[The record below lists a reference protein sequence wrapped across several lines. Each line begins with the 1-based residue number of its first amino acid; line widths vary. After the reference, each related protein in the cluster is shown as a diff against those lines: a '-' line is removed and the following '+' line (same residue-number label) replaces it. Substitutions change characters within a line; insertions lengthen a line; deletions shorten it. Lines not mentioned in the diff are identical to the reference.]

1 MNTDDHDHTHA
12 HGDTHEDGH
21 THKDGHTH
29 AHGDDD
35 LLAEVFEG
43 GPPDD
48 FEILEIAIRELLF
61 DKGVITPDELRAKIT
76 EWDAKSPENGARLV
90 SRAWVDA
97 DFKARL
103 KEDFYSA
110 ASELDIDTAGPMI
123 VAVENTDAVHNV
135 FVCTLCSCYPRA
147 VLGIPPEWYK
157 SKEYRSRVV
166 VDPRGVL
173 REFGTELPA
182 SVDVRVIDNTAESR
196 YFVIPKRPPGSE
208 GMSETDLAKL
218 VTRDSIIGVGV
229 PDLPS

>member
-1 MNTDDHDHTHA
+1 MSTHDHDHGHE
-12 HGDTHEDGH
+12 HGHS
-21 THKDGHTH
+21 H

-76 EWDAKSPENGARLV
+76 EWDAKTPENGARLV
-90 SRAWVDA
+90 ARAWVDP
-97 DFKARL
+97 DFKTRL
-103 KEDFYSA
+103 VEDFYSA
-110 ASELDIDTAGPMI
+110 AAELDIDVAGPMI
-123 VAVENTDAVHNV
+123 VAVENTDDVHNV

-166 VDPRGVL
+166 VNPRGVL
-173 REFGTELPA
+173 QEFGTNLPD

-196 YFVIPKRPPGSE
+196 YFIIPKRPAGT
-208 GMSETDLAKL
+208 GDMSEEELAAL
-218 VTRDSIIGVGV
+218 VTRDSIIGVTEANAPG
-229 PDLPS
+229 

>member
-1 MNTDDHDHTHA
+1 MSTHDHDHE
-12 HGDTHEDGH
+12 HGHS
-21 THKDGHTH
+21 H

-76 EWDAKSPENGARLV
+76 EWDAKTPENGAKLV
-90 SRAWVDA
+90 ARAWVDP
-97 DFKARL
+97 DFKTRL
-103 KEDFYSA
+103 VEDFYSA
-110 ASELDIDTAGPMI
+110 AAELDIDVAGPMI
-123 VAVENTDAVHNV
+123 VAVENTDDVHNV

-166 VDPRGVL
+166 VNPRGVL
-173 REFGTELPA
+173 QEFGTELPD

-196 YFVIPKRPPGSE
+196 YFIIPKRPAGTD
-208 GMSETDLAKL
+208 GMSEEELAAL
-218 VTRDSIIGVGV
+218 VTRDSIIGVTEANSPG
-229 PDLPS
+229 